1 MRNSMAFIFTAL
13 AGLAMSAP
21 APYPVTVNSRAQ
33 TAPPVIAYRG
43 NESVFRVSFVDGST
57 ASDLTGV
64 VPFMAWATNASA
76 TVNST
81 STYAVVGSATNGV
94 VDFTFSPAS
103 VNYAPYRYMYEVGV
117 KSTSGVP
124 RVYRQGTFTIAGS
137 PIGGGASAFVGT
149 TNVSWAAYN
158 WIGLP
163 SWLLPAD
170 TNGWE
175 TGSHAGLATT
185 GDVAQAIAAIPTS
198 DAYTVRDS
206 TDTNRWWRFEG
217 TQAVQYA
224 LGALTTN
231 YTVTLSEDF
240 LETVGN
246 TRPAWTN
253 NVFPIVD
260 SVWVGLFT
268 SPTTMQFGKAEAA
281 TWNYSGAVGAVTLLA
296 PSTEDAQ
303 GTATVYQHIYYP
315 TNATGNVLGPVPTN
329 LMSQAQVEAW
339 WATVSPGYATT
350 QALVAAVAP
359 LAPTNAPV
367 LLNPSV
373 SGGLTLRNIMPTNL
387 VLRLVCSNEHIY
399 VEEVYP

>member
-1 MRNSMAFIFTAL
+1 MKRFLTVAVAMLALTGMGQVAMRKL
-13 AGLAMSAP
+13 
-21 APYPVTVNSRAQ
+21 
-33 TAPPVIAYRG
+33 
-43 NESVFRVSFVDGST
+43 E
-57 ASDLTGV
+57 DLTNTNLVCVTDYGPQV
-64 VPFMAWATNASA
+64 VSLTQRVTGLEGNTNAWSKTVANLASLSNNVASLSSRVDATNALFSA
-76 TVNST
+76 WFAGLQSRTSYWDTAYSWGDWSAAVGANTAAIAVLETNTVT
-81 STYAVVGSATNGV
+81 RT
-94 VDFTFSPAS
+94 
-103 VNYAPYRYMYEVGV
+103 E
-117 KSTSGVP
+117 
-124 RVYRQGTFTIAGS
+124 
-137 PIGGGASAFVGT
+137 
-149 TNVSWAAYN
+149 AA
-158 WIGLP
+158 
-163 SWLLPAD
+163 
-170 TNGWE
+170 GWE

-185 GDVAQAIAAIPTS
+185 GDVAAAIAAIPAA

-224 LGALTTN
+224 LGAEVTN
-231 YTVTLSEDF
+231 YTVTLSTDF
-240 LETVGN
+240 EETAGH

-253 NVFPIVD
+253 NVWPFSD
-260 SVWVGLFT
+260 GFWEGLVLENGDFVINDGNLGT
-268 SPTTMQFGKAEAA
+268 WWGNLPNPDILYPNGEAG
-281 TWNYSGAVGAVTLLA
+281 S
-296 PSTEDAQ
+296 

-359 LAPTNAPV
+359 LAPPNAPV